1 MNDVAITGEVT
12 KTESLTQQQDM
23 SIGSSPPFDDR
34 DPSQETDPQA
44 NEPSPSVP
52 ILGNDDASQSDIP
65 SYQTSSEQQE
75 NNNRASGGRNGGAA
89 KSFLEP
95 FERFDHVGLLT
106 EFDQDASNAALF
118 EQGRLELRTKRT
130 VLLLTLPI
138 GARRSLD
145 LQKRML
151 SLMLEFR
158 VWSECRPRH
167 ENDVHGAKLLAD
179 LDVIENREIEQG
191 QLLFFVARHVL
202 CSGVCTIGF
211 TESHRSPLLCQLEN
225 ARQSLVTFLS
235 SIRQALNALTRL

>member
-34 DPSQETDPQA
+34 DHSQETDPQA

-52 ILGNDDASQSDIP
+52 RLGTDDASQSDIP

-75 NNNRASGGRNGGAA
+75 NNNRASAGRSGGAA
-89 KSFLEP
+89 KSFLEGP

-106 EFDQDASNAALF
+106 EFDQDASNAAQF
-118 EQGRLELRTKRT
+118 EQGPLELRTRRT
-130 VLLLTLPI
+130 VLLLTLPA

-167 ENDVHGAKLLAD
+167 ENDAHGAKLLAD

-191 QLLFFVARHVL
+191 Q
-202 CSGVCTIGF
+202 C
-211 TESHRSPLLCQLEN
+211 
-225 ARQSLVTFLS
+225 LS
-235 SIRQALNALTRL
+235 SLHVTYNAMVSVLLDLRRVIAHRYFVN